1 MSLALDLGVLVAT
14 FAIIFPAELPD
25 KSFIATLVLAT
36 RYPRPWVWLGAT
48 LAFVNLIL
56 SGELPR
62 HDSLLESSLIGL
74 RKPDGGV
81 RPIAIGEV

>member
-1 MSLALDLGVLVAT
+1 MYEHILAAT
-14 FAIIFPAELPD
+14 TTSADA
-25 KSFIATLVLAT
+25 
-36 RYPRPWVWLGAT
+36 LGAT